1 MYCPECG
8 TEISEDSDFCM
19 NCGVEIES
27 NKLQNEKAETETT
40 NGSTQEV
47 TSDEPDSGI
56 ETDVGDD
63 SSGRGRLI
71 IGGIIV
77 VVGIIVLIFSHQ
89 QLQEAQTVAG
99 QVGRAVSGE
108 RQSQYQLFSIT
119 RIGGGALAAVGL
131 LLSASAF
138 TGSVVSKNATTT
150 TKQNSPTEINQ
161 DNEGT
166 GNKHIDTTQKSGSNK
181 IGGGKILLAG
191 VFVFFVISPI
201 LALNYVASPN
211 FVDGGVGGLGIILL
225 LFGIGRLIRG
235 YL

>member
-1 MYCPECG
+1 M
-8 TEISEDSDFCM
+8 SR
-19 NCGVEIES
+19 
-27 NKLQNEKAETETT
+27 A
-40 NGSTQEV
+40 
-47 TSDEPDSGI
+47 
-56 ETDVGDD
+56 
-63 SSGRGRLI
+63 RLI
-71 IGGIIV
+71 IGGIVIIV
-77 VVGIIVLIFSHQ
+77 GVIVLIFSHQ

-119 RIGGGALAAVGL
+119 RIGGGALAVVGL

-138 TGSVVSKNATTT
+138 TGSSKNATTT
-150 TKQNSPTEINQ
+150 TKQNSPTEINRN
-161 DNEGT
+161 NEDT
-166 GNKHIDTTQKSGSNK
+166 GNERIDTTQKSESNK

-191 VFVFFVISPI
+191 VFVFFVIGPI

-211 FVDGGVGGLGIILL
+211 FVDAGVGGLGMILL

>member
-27 NKLQNEKAETETT
+27 NKVQNEKADTETA
-40 NGSTQEV
+40 NDSTQEV
-47 TSDEPDSGI
+47 TIDEPDSGI

-63 SSGRGRLI
+63 SRGSGRLI
-71 IGGIIV
+71 IGGLIV
-77 VVGIIVLIFSHQ
+77 IVGIILLIFSHQ

-119 RIGGGALAAVGL
+119 RIGGGALAVVGL

-138 TGSVVSKNATTT
+138 TGSSKNATTT
-150 TKQNSPTEINQ
+150 TKQNSLTEINRN
-161 DNEGT
+161 NEGT
-166 GNKHIDTTQKSGSNK
+166 GNERTDTTQKSESNK
-181 IGGGKILLAG
+181 IGGEKILLAG
-191 VFVFFVISPI
+191 VLVFIVIKS
-201 LALNYVASPN
+201 LWRWYA
-211 FVDGGVGGLGIILL
+211 
-225 LFGIGRLIRG
+225 RLSTR
-235 YL
+235 